1 MKIAGWA
8 SWFDEPDNGED
19 IVRKGA
25 FLRSLEQRPRVGMLF
40 AHDATRPVGR
50 WDLIEE
56 REGGLWV
63 EGEVIDEQAVNFV
76 TTGMMFGLSIG
87 YKGRR
92 TVDREDGFRELLDVE
107 LIEVSIT
114 ATPMNHRCLILQI
127 INDEETAA

>member
-40 AHDATRPVGR
+40 GHDGNRPVGR

-56 REGGLWV
+56 RKEGLWV
-63 EGEVIDEQAVNFV
+63 EGEVIDEQAANFV
-76 TTGMMFGLSIG
+76 QSGVLFGLSIG

-107 LIEVSIT
+107 LLEVSLT
-114 ATPMNHRCLILQI
+114 ATPMNHRCLILEI
-127 INDEETAA
+127 TAPEEASA